1 MARVRPDR
9 PPVLSRARRGRDR
22 PPRAARRDDRI
33 AFGGVDRRSD
43 GVRGPHGPAGGDL
56 RAGVRP
62 RGPRGGG
69 DRRGSAR
76 GQGPVDGRLGTVR
89 ERGPRQDRQRT
100 RSGGRDPELTAQ
112 PYSDVCAFPSERFS
126 TSSEVPASSD
136 PEAPSD
142 IPFLN
147 SLEDL
152 PSDRARSGS
161 FFAPKR
167 KTISAPMPTM
177 THSFIRTPAL
187 RCRTPVYAVRAV
199 RRSGGETVL
208 SSPGTSAL

>member
-1 MARVRPDR
+1 
-9 PPVLSRARRGRDR
+9 
-22 PPRAARRDDRI
+22 
-33 AFGGVDRRSD
+33 
-43 GVRGPHGPAGGDL
+43 
-56 RAGVRP
+56 AGVRP

-100 RSGGRDPELTAQ
+100 RSGGRDPELTGQ
-112 PYSDVCAFPSERFS
+112 RYSEVCALPSERFS

-136 PEAPSD
+136 PVAPSD

-167 KTISAPMPTM
+167 KTISATLPTM
-177 THSFIRTPAL
+177 THSFTRTPAL
-187 RCRTPVYAVRAV
+187 RSRPPQRPSRRARAELFILAPNFPPLSPVPRGREGIRTRWVPDHGA
-199 RRSGGETVL
+199 L
-208 SSPGTSAL
+208 SHARPGVPSYPLACFLACSSA

>member
-1 MARVRPDR
+1 
-9 PPVLSRARRGRDR
+9 
-22 PPRAARRDDRI
+22 
-33 AFGGVDRRSD
+33 
-43 GVRGPHGPAGGDL
+43 
-56 RAGVRP
+56 AGVRP

-100 RSGGRDPELTAQ
+100 RSGGRDPELTGQ
-112 PYSDVCAFPSERFS
+112 RYSEVCALPSERFS

-142 IPFLN
+142 IPFLK

-167 KTISAPMPTM
+167 KTISATMPTM

-187 RCRTPVYAVRAV
+187 RCRTQCTPRGPFGGPVAGPCYPRPELPPFKSGPERPGREPKTVCARHDALPHERPGVASGRA
-199 RRSGGETVL
+199 
-208 SSPGTSAL
+208 